1 MGKGEG
7 EANVNKETVELKDYT
22 LVITHR
28 TYGHV

>member
-22 LVITHR
+22 LVITQR